1 MRRNDKVKEA
11 AGRAGALAAVAAEV
25 DKRRQKIE
33 TLEVSCVVADVF
45 VFFFFSLSLSLRFVF
60 ASKTWNSFA
69 AAFTDLCSN
78 LSLK

>member
-33 TLEVSCVVADVF
+33 TLEVGFVVVDVF
-45 VFFFFSLSLSLRFVF
+45 VFFFSLSLSLSSFRFRI
-60 ASKTWNSFA
+60 KNME
-69 AAFTDLCSN
+69 
-78 LSLK
+78 